1 MAGQIP
7 NNPILDDGALQAG
20 NAPQYKSAFAILT
33 SLFFMWGFITVVNDP
48 LISAF
53 KKIFDLQAF
62 HAGLVQSAFFIA
74 FFVVSLIY
82 FLVSTSKGEDPINKI
97 GYKKGM
103 SFSLG
108 VCSLGCFAFYPS
120 ALAESYPM
128 FLASL
133 FILASG
139 VTLLQICANPYA
151 AIMGSKET
159 ASSRLNLAQGFNS
172 LGTTLAPLAAT
183 LLIFKVFTT
192 GTEPTLSAISSTYLI
207 TGSLFL
213 ALALLVW
220 GADMP
225 AYTNAKKTKGG
236 LAVLQFPQLKWGIGA
251 IFFYVGGEVA
261 IGSWL
266 MTFMENVFGFEPTK
280 AGAYLAFYW
289 GGAMIGRL
297 LGAVSLNTEIA
308 TGKKYPMM
316 AAISVGVFGFIYLI
330 TGLDID
336 GTGSIVFVGLE
347 FSEVLFYL
355 LFLGLNYVAFILGKS
370 NAARSLSIFCVI
382 VIALLLVGV
391 FSGESKF
398 ALWALLSIGLFN
410 SIMWSNIFTLA
421 IKDLG
426 IYTSQGSSLLVM
438 AVVGGAF
445 ITPLQGF
452 ISDLWGAQLSFL
464 TPIICYGY
472 ILFYGLVGHKTK
484 EEIAS

>member
-1 MAGQIP
+1 MAGQVP
-7 NNPILDDGALQAG
+7 SNPILDDQSGVQG
-20 NAPQYKSAFAILT
+20 DSKNYKSAFALLT

-53 KKIFDLQAF
+53 KKIFELKAF
-62 HAGLVQSAFFIA
+62 HASLVQSAFFIA
-74 FFVVSLIY
+74 FFVVSLVY
-82 FLVSTSKGEDPINKI
+82 FLISSTSGEDPINKI

-128 FLASL
+128 FLMSL

-139 VTLLQICANPYA
+139 ITLLQICANPYA
-151 AIMGSKET
+151 AIMGSSET

-172 LGTTLAPLAAT
+172 LGTTIAPLAAS
-183 LLIFKVFTT
+183 LLIFKVFTN
-192 GTEPTLSAISSTYLI
+192 GSEPTLSAISSTYLI

-213 ALALLVW
+213 ILAIIVW
-220 GADMP
+220 MADMP
-225 AYTNAKKTKGG
+225 AYTNAEKVEGG
-236 LAVLQFPQLKWGIGA
+236 LGVLKFSQLKWGIGA

-266 MTFMENVFGFEPTK
+266 MPFMEDVFGFEPTK

-297 LGAVSLNTEIA
+297 LGAVSFNDEIPSN
-308 TGKKYPMM
+308 KKYPLM
-316 AAISVGVFGFIYLI
+316 AIISIGVFGFIYLV
-330 TGLDID
+330 TGLKLLDD
-336 GTGSIVFVGLE
+336 GTISFIGLE
-347 FSEVLFYL
+347 LTEVAFYL
-355 LFLGLNYVAFILGKS
+355 LFLAFNYIGFFLGKS
-370 NAARSLSIFCVI
+370 NAARTLSIFCIVVI
-382 VIALLLVGV
+382 TLLLLGV
-391 FSGESKF
+391 FGGTGTV

-426 IYTSQGSSLLVM
+426 VYTSQGSSLLVM
-438 AVVGGAF
+438 AIVGGAF
-445 ITPLQGF
+445 MPLLQGAM
-452 ISDLWGAQLSFL
+452 IDLVGVQMSFL
-464 TPIICYGY
+464 TPIICYAY
-472 ILFYGLVGHKTK
+472 ILFYGLVGHRT
-484 EEIAS
+484 SS

>member
-7 NNPILDDGALQAG
+7 SNSTLGDPQQGDGK
-20 NAPQYKSAFAILT
+20 NYKSAFALLT

-53 KKIFDLQAF
+53 KKIFDLKAF
-62 HAGLVQSAFFIA
+62 HASLVQSAFFIA

-82 FLVSTSKGEDPINKI
+82 FLISSSKGEDPINKI

-139 VTLLQICANPYA
+139 ITLLQICANPYA

-172 LGTTLAPLAAT
+172 LGTTIAPLAAS
-183 LLIFKVFTT
+183 LLIFKVFTN
-192 GTEPTLSAISSTYLI
+192 GSEPTLGAISSTYLI

-213 ALALLVW
+213 ILAIIVW
-220 GADMP
+220 MADMP
-225 AYTNAKKTKGG
+225 AYQNSEKVEGG
-236 LAVLQFPQLKWGIGA
+236 VGVLRFPQLKWGIGA

-266 MTFMENVFGFEPTK
+266 MPFMEDVFHFEPTK

-297 LGAVSLNTEIA
+297 LGAVSFNEEVPTN
-308 TGKKYPMM
+308 KKYPMM
-316 AAISVGVFGFIYLI
+316 AAISLGVFGFIYLV
-330 TGLDID
+330 TGLKLGDD
-336 GTGSIVFVGLE
+336 GSIAFIGLD
-347 FSEVLFYL
+347 FSEVTFYL
-355 LFLGLNYVAFILGKS
+355 LFLVFNYLGFFLGKS
-370 NAARSLSIFCVI
+370 DAARTLSIFCLVVI
-382 VIALLLVGV
+382 GLLLLGV
-391 FSGESKF
+391 LGGHSTI

-426 IYTSQGSSLLVM
+426 TYTSQGSSLLVM
-438 AVVGGAF
+438 AIVGGAL
-445 ITPLQGF
+445 IPLLHGKM
-452 ISDLWGAQLSFL
+452 IDLVGIQMSFL
-464 TPIICYGY
+464 TPIICYAY
-472 ILFYGLVGHKTK
+472 ILFYGLVGHKTQ
-484 EEIAS
+484 EG

>member
-1 MAGQIP
+1 MAGGTTPQQ
-7 NNPILDDGALQAG
+7 NILDQAP
-20 NAPQYKSAFAILT
+20 NSNDNYKSAFALLT
-33 SLFFMWGFITVVNDP
+33 TLFFMWGFITVVNDP

-74 FFVVSLIY
+74 FFVVSILY
-82 FLVSTSKGEDPINKI
+82 FLISTSRGEDPINKI

-103 SFSLG
+103 AYSLG
-108 VCSLGCFAFYPS
+108 VCSLGCFSFYPS

-128 FLASL
+128 FLVSL

-139 VTLLQICANPYA
+139 ITLLQICANPYA

-159 ASSRLNLAQGFNS
+159 ASSRLNLAQGLNS
-172 LGTTLAPLAAT
+172 LGTTIAPLAAS
-183 LLIFKVFTT
+183 LLIFKIFTN
-192 GTEPTLSAISSTYLI
+192 GTEPTLEAISSTYLI

-213 ALALLVW
+213 ILALIVW
-220 GADMP
+220 RASMP
-225 AYTNAKKTKGG
+225 AYTNAEKVEGG
-236 LAVLQFPQLKWGIGA
+236 LTVLQFPQLKWGIGA

-266 MTFMENVFGFEPTK
+266 MPFMENVFGFEPTK

-297 LGAVSLNTEIA
+297 LGAVSLNNELA
-308 TGKKYPMM
+308 EGKKYPMM
-316 AAISVGVFGFIYLI
+316 AGISIVVFSFIYLI
-330 TGLDID
+330 TGLDLDDSGAIA
-336 GTGSIVFVGLE
+336 FVGLE
-347 FSEVLFYL
+347 FNEVLFYL

-382 VIALLLVGV
+382 VIALLLIGV
-391 FSGESKF
+391 FSGESKL

-426 IYTSQGSSLLVM
+426 VYTSQGSSLLVM
-438 AVVGGAF
+438 AIVGGAF
-445 ITPLQGF
+445 IPPLQGLM
-452 ISDLWGAQLSFL
+452 SDMVGSQLSFL
-464 TPIICYGY
+464 TPVICYVY
-472 ILFYGLVGHKTK
+472 ILFYGLVGHKPK
-484 EEIAS
+484 AA